1 MQPTSLNQDSIPID
15 NTLNI
20 QLGDVICALKCPD
33 NEMYEQLQKVY
44 CEYKTE
50 QSPDITVELEA
61 TNRLPL
67 EKLEAAVCKIKYIP
81 INGKDFKTSNR
92 LMSGHYNPARR
103 LIKLKG
109 ERALL
114 NPDLKINHLN
124 RLLVLTYYT
133 ACKHKYNNTP
143 PAMFVHTCGILRN
156 GMALL
161 FTGPSGAG
169 KTTIASLCSAQDG
182 ELINDEMLLVSRPD
196 ESSNE
201 IVIKSAP
208 MLGQYSPRRNITAP
222 LRCIFLLK
230 KGTNCLAHR
239 LDKTEAYIKFIR
251 QVVSPACIGQKDKK
265 SIYSMM
271 ADFSVQVTGSIP
283 MYELE
288 FSLDVKSLWKTI
300 ADTEKLLG
308 IKEHLE
314 WANI

>member
-1 MQPTSLNQDSIPID
+1 MQQISLNKDGVPVE
-15 NTLNI
+15 NTLRI
-20 QLGDVICALKCPD
+20 QLGDVTCALKCSD
-33 NEMYEQLQKVY
+33 NDMYERLQKVY
-44 CEYKTE
+44 CEYETE

-61 TNRLPL
+61 SSRLPL
-67 EKLEAAVCKIKYIP
+67 EKLEAAVVKMKYIP
-81 INGKDFKTSNR
+81 INGKGFKTSNR
-92 LMSGHYNPARR
+92 LMSGHYAPARQY
-103 LIKLKG
+103 IKLKG

-133 ACKHKYNNTP
+133 ACKHKYDNTP

-169 KTTIASLCSAQDG
+169 KTTIARLCGAQEG

-201 IVIKSAP
+201 IIIKSAP
-208 MLGQYSPRRNITAP
+208 MLGEYSPRRNLNAP

-230 KGTNCLAHR
+230 QGVNCSTHR

-300 ADTEKLLG
+300 TDTEKLLD
-308 IKEHLE
+308 IRENRE